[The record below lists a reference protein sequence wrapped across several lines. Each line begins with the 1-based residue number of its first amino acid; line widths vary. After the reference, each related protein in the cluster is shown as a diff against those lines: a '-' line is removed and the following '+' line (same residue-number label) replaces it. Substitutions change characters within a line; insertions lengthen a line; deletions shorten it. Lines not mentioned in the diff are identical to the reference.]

1 MIKEI
6 VSGGQTGTDQAGL
19 LVAHELGITIGGY
32 CPKGGLDEEG
42 MCILDRY
49 PSLLEAS
56 TPDPDER
63 TRLNIDHSD
72 GTLIVVPSWP
82 LPSRIKDGTNL
93 TIHYAQEQ
101 DKPFFII
108 NLAEQSGVIDDV
120 QQWVREHHIEKLNI
134 AGPRES
140 NSPGIYEQSCGLF
153 RELLPALKSYPKMN
167 L

>member
-1 MIKEI
+1 
-6 VSGGQTGTDQAGL
+6 
-19 LVAHELGITIGGY
+19 
-32 CPKGGLDEEG
+32 

-56 TPDPDER
+56 TFDPDER

-72 GTLIVVPSWP
+72 GTLIIVPSWP

-93 TIHYAQEQ
+93 TINYAQEQ
-101 DKPFFII
+101 GKPFFII
-108 NLAEQSGVIDDV
+108 NLAEQGSVIDDM
-120 QQWVREHHIEKLNI
+120 QQWVKDHHIEKLNI

-153 RELLPALKSYPKMN
+153 RELFPALKYYPK
-167 L
+167 LSC

>member
-6 VSGGQTGTDQAGL
+6 VSGGQTGVDQAGFF
-19 LVAHELGITIGGY
+19 VATELELPVGGY

-93 TIHYAQEQ
+93 TINYAQEQ

-108 NLAEQSGVIDDV
+108 NLAEQSSVINDV
-120 QQWVREHHIEKLNI
+120 QQWVREHNIEKLNI

-140 NSPGIYEQSCGLF
+140 NSPGIYEQSRDLF

>member
-6 VSGGQTGTDQAGL
+6 VSGGQTGVDQAGF
-19 LVAHELGITIGGY
+19 LVATELELPVGGY

-42 MCILDRY
+42 ICILDRY

-93 TIHYAQEQ
+93 TINYAQEQ

-108 NLAEQSGVIDDV
+108 NLAEQSHVIDDV
-120 QQWVREHHIEKLNI
+120 QQWVKDHHIEKLNI

-140 NSPGIYEQSCGLF
+140 NSPGIYEQSCNLF
-153 RELLPALKSYPKMN
+153 RELFPALKYNPK
-167 L
+167 LSL

>member
-6 VSGGQTGTDQAGL
+6 VSGGQTGVDQAGFF
-19 LVAHELGITIGGY
+19 VATELELPVGGY

-93 TIHYAQEQ
+93 TINYAQEQ

-120 QQWVREHHIEKLNI
+120 QQWVREHNIEKLNI

-140 NSPGIYEQSCGLF
+140 NSPGIYEQSRDLF